1 MANLRIWL
9 DHTMTPAGVSN
20 TVSVIT
26 NADVT
31 VGGQPAIKDIRGR
44 AITKLRPDRLPS
56 IQTGVQLSC
65 LEAQAVSADV
75 VALQVNSA
83 MA

>member
-1 MANLRIWL
+1 
-9 DHTMTPAGVSN
+9 MTPAGVSN

-44 AITKLRPDRLPS
+44 VITKLRPDRLPS